1 MMTNKNKTFEA
12 LNSYFLNTATNKIN
26 TGYLND
32 MIFNVFDIEYRHE
45 NGGNGRSKLHYLL
58 TNKRRTNKSLICEAF
73 LRFANQAIENTF
85 YPVIT
90 YATLDHLNKWLK
102 YYGLDYLVFNPLVAE
117 LEAMRA
123 EKLEN
128 N

>member
-32 MIFNVFDIEYRHE
+32 MIYNVFDIEYRHT
-45 NGGNGRSKLHYLL
+45 NGGNGKSKLHYLL
-58 TNKRRTNKSLICEAF
+58 TNKRRTNKSLIHEAF
-73 LRFANQAIENTF
+73 LYFANQAIENTF
-85 YPVIT
+85 YPAIT
-90 YATLDHLNKWLK
+90 YATTDHLNKWLK
-102 YYGLDYLVFNPLVAE
+102 YYGLDYSVFNPLVKE

-123 EKLEN
+123 EELKN